1 MAGVLE
7 ATLFTKNKDDL
18 PSVETVLTTTLR
30 NSFLVDMTVCDVQE
44 YTELGV
50 SVNADIEKVAA
61 EKGVLLKEKT
71 IGKWV

>member
-1 MAGVLE
+1 MLE